1 MDAGKKEWSKIQ
13 INWSQS
19 ECVIPYPILLGDFE
33 IISSPSNYMCTQI
46 YFQA

>member
-1 MDAGKKEWSKIQ
+1 MDAGMKECSRIQ
-13 INWSQS
+13 INWSHS

-33 IISSPSNYMCTQI
+33 IISSPSNYMSTHI